1 MAILSVDIGTTGTR
15 AVLFSETGEVI
26 TSSYQEY
33 PQVYPKPGWAE
44 LNAETLWAAF
54 RKTVREVANQHQKE
68 IKALCLSCMGNNIV
82 PVRRNGTA
90 IRNGILG
97 FDTRTTEEIKII
109 RDMVGESSYFKIR
122 GNRPTHLFGE
132 SKILWLKRNEPDTFR
147 ETWKFMTFGDYIRTR
162 LGFPAVID
170 ISMAASSL
178 PYDIRKRDYSEIL
191 LKELG
196 LKRRMFSEVVPCDQ
210 LLGELGTEIR
220 HELGLPKGVKVVAGG
235 HDNIC
240 GILGAGVTQA
250 TPSVIA
256 NANGTWESIAYIR
269 TKAVLTKQAM
279 DNWVGSSCSVLKDTY
294 YIIAALSTSGSIVRW
309 FRDNLAYE
317 DRVKAER
324 EKTNIYETMFSQL
337 NFNGGMMMALPFY
350 AGSLIDSYAKGA
362 FLGLTLGTSR
372 QEIFQSIVEGV
383 THEMTEMI
391 ARLESLSDVPIEV
404 IRAFGGPT
412 KSPKWLQ
419 LKADISGKKVEAVQV
434 EEASALGAAL
444 LAGVA
449 TGVYNSYDQA
459 INAATK
465 IKAVYQPRPEIHKIY
480 KRQHKIYKQLI
491 ESLKPINKELYYL
504 Q

>member
-1 MAILSVDIGTTGTR
+1 MAILSVDIGTTGTKS
-15 AVLFSETGEVI
+15 VLFSETGEVI
-26 TSSYQEY
+26 ISSYQEY
-33 PQVYPKPGWAE
+33 PQVYLKPGWAE

-97 FDTRTTEEIKII
+97 FDTRTAEEIKII
-109 RDMVGESSYFKIR
+109 RDMIGESSYFKIR

-178 PYDIRKRDYSEIL
+178 PYDIRKRDYSEVL

-210 LLGELGTEIR
+210 LLGELGMEIR
-220 HELGLPKGVKVVAGG
+220 YELGLPKGVKVVAGG
-235 HDNIC
+235 HDSFC
-240 GILGAGVTQA
+240 GVLGAGVTEA
-250 TPSVIA
+250 TPNVIA
-256 NANGTWESIAYIR
+256 NVNGTWESIVSNRPKPI
-269 TKAVLTKQAM
+269 LTKQAM
-279 DNWVGSSCSVLKDTY
+279 DNDVSSSCSVLKDTY
-294 YIIAALSTSGSIVRW
+294 YVIAALSTSGSIVRW

-337 NFNGGMMMALPFY
+337 NFNGGTMMALPFY
-350 AGSLIDSYAKGA
+350 AGNSFDIYAKGA
-362 FLGLTLGTSR
+362 FFGLTLGTGR
-372 QEIFQSIVEGV
+372 QEMLQNIIEGV

-391 ARLESLSDVPIEV
+391 ERLERLSDVPIEV

-419 LKADISGKKVEAVQV
+419 LKADISGKKVEAVEV

-449 TGVYNSYDQA
+449 TGVYTSYNQA
-459 INAATK
+459 IDATTK
-465 IKAVYQPRPEIHKIY
+465 IKGTYHPQPEIHKIY
-480 KRQHKIYKQLI
+480 KRQHAVYKQLVKA
-491 ESLKPINKELYYL
+491 LKPVNRSLYEM
-504 Q
+504 